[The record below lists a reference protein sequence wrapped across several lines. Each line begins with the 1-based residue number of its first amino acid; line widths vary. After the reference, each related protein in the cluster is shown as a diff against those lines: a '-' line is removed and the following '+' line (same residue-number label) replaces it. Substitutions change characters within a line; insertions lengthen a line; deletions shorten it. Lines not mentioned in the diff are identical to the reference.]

1 MPVYGNMGH
10 LQNELHSLAGG
21 AYRFS
26 PTMEQTF
33 IDDCTT
39 LENICIQFSLP
50 PTTRDT
56 RNDGLELLTFGP
68 GSKAHMARAITASG
82 FAPHTLPRR

>member
-1 MPVYGNMGH
+1 MPVYGDMGH

-21 AYRFS
+21 AHRFS
-26 PTMEQTF
+26 LTMEQTF

-50 PTTRDT
+50 PTTRDS